1 MRWGL
6 WALLAVLLVPSQLMA
21 QASSAAGSARLV
33 SVEVTG
39 SHRFTS
45 KDIVGVTGLRSAS
58 GAKIDVKKE
67 DLQAAADVLA
77 RLGLFATVQYRFS
90 SVESGV
96 KVEYQVT
103 DAPGVPV
110 TFDNFPWLTD
120 DEIDAALK
128 SSVVLFD
135 GMAPQSGTI
144 LDRMSTTLEKLIAER
159 GVHEIV
165 SHNLVTGPDGKQL
178 VQLFRIEGP
187 VLKVQG
193 VEFSDPLAAN
203 DRGIQQGL
211 PTLIGKPF
219 SRGTFELFEFEQV
232 RPVYLSHAFLRVK
245 FGRPLPRFTGN
256 PNGPLPDSVVVLAP
270 IEPGPPYAWGGAT
283 WSGNTLVPSAELDK
297 LVELK
302 PGEIADGVKL
312 EGTWEHVREAYAR
325 LGYLDADVNPVPQ
338 YDDTAARVRYVVTIA
353 EGAQYRMGK
362 LVLSGLSL
370 EGERRIRV
378 AWNIPPGAVFDKEAY
393 ERFLSTGVTRAFQG
407 LPFHYQ
413 KIGRFLQ
420 EDPKTG
426 KVDVMLDFQ

>member
-1 MRWGL
+1 MHLGL
-6 WALLAVLLVPSQLMA
+6 LILATLLLPTQPASHSHSQ
-21 QASSAAGSARLV
+21 QAAGTARLV

-39 SHRFTS
+39 SHRFAS
-45 KDIVGVTGLRSAS
+45 NDIVGVTALRP
-58 GAKIDVKKE
+58 GGDVKKE
-67 DLQAAADVLA
+67 DLQAAADALA
-77 RLGLFATVQYRFS
+77 QQGLFASVQYRFS
-90 SVESGV
+90 SVPTGV

-103 DAPGVPV
+103 DAPSVPV

-120 DEIDAALK
+120 DEIDSALK
-128 SSVVLFD
+128 TSVVLFD
-135 GMAPQSGTI
+135 GRAPQSGAI
-144 LDRMSTTLEKLIAER
+144 LDKMSIALQKLVAER
-159 GVHEIV
+159 GVHEAV
-165 SHNLVTGPDGKQL
+165 SHNLVTGPDNKQL

-219 SRGTFELFEFEQV
+219 SRATFELFEFEQV
-232 RPVYLSHAFLRVK
+232 RPLYLSHAFLRVK

-256 PNGPLPDSVVVLAP
+256 PNGPLPDSVIVVAP
-270 IEPGPPYAWGGAT
+270 IDPGPPYTWGGVA
-283 WSGNTLVPSAELDK
+283 WNGAKLVRSAELEK
-297 LVELK
+297 LVELR
-302 PGEIADGVKL
+302 PGEVADGLKV
-312 EGTWEHVREAYAR
+312 EGTWQQVRDAYAR

-338 YDDTAARVRYVVTIA
+338 FDDAAARVRYTVTIT
-353 EGAQYRMGK
+353 EGPQYHMGK
-362 LVLSGLSL
+362 LVLTGLSL

-378 AWNIPPGAVFDKEAY
+378 AWTMVPGAVFDKEAY
-393 ERFLSTGVTRAFQG
+393 EDFLSTGVTHAFQG

-420 EDPKTG
+420 EDPNTG